1 MDKVVIINCYYI
13 RKLEVEGDII
23 MSILSLRNVTKKIKV
38 KTILKDVSFD
48 VNEGE
53 IVGFLG
59 PNGAGKTTTIK
70 LILGILTP
78 DEGNIFVRG
87 KNIKNRKV
95 FINELRNISSIVEA
109 PGLYEYLTGFEN
121 LEQVARLDNRIK
133 VSDINKLVEEV
144 GLKNSI
150 FNKVKTYSLG
160 MKQKLALVQALI
172 TKPKL
177 LILDEPTNGLDPL
190 ATVQIREL
198 LKKASTEN
206 KVSILISSHIL
217 GELEQL
223 CDRVIFI
230 NDGRIVKN
238 EKLMGREENRFV
250 LVSKKMAECIRV
262 LKNESFVRSVS
273 CLGDKLIVTILP
285 DSSQKIIN
293 VLTRNNID
301 IEEIYKYHET
311 LEEKY
316 MGVYAK

>member
-1 MDKVVIINCYYI
+1 MN
-13 RKLEVEGDII
+13 
-23 MSILSLRNVTKKIKV
+23 ILSLRNVTKKIKD

-70 LILGILTP
+70 LILGILVP
-78 DEGNIFVRG
+78 DEGKILIRN
-87 KNIKNRKV
+87 KNIKNRSV
-95 FINELRNISSIVEA
+95 LINELRNISSIVEA
-109 PGLYEYLTGFEN
+109 PGLYGYLTGFEN
-121 LEQVARLDNRIK
+121 LEQVARLDNRIR
-133 VSDINKLVEEV
+133 VSHINKLVEEV

-198 LKKASTEN
+198 LKKASTED

-230 NDGRIVKN
+230 NDGTIVKN
-238 EKLMGREENRFV
+238 EKLMDRKENRFV
-250 LVSKKMAECIRV
+250 LVTKKLAECIRV
-262 LKNESFVRSVS
+262 LKNESFVYSIS
-273 CLGDKLIVTILP
+273 SMKSKLLITIMP
-285 DSSQKIIN
+285 DSSQEIIK

-301 IEEIYKYHET
+301 IEEIYRYHET

>member
-1 MDKVVIINCYYI
+1 MVKFVIINCYYI
-13 RKLEVEGDII
+13 DKLQVEGDII
-23 MSILSLRNVTKKIKV
+23 MSILSLKNVTKKIKD
-38 KTILKDVSFD
+38 KPILKDISFD

-78 DEGNIFVRG
+78 DEGEILIRN
-87 KNIKNRKV
+87 KNIKNRSV
-95 FINELRNISSIVEA
+95 LINELRNISSIVEA
-109 PGLYEYLTGFEN
+109 PGLYGYLTGFEN
-121 LEQVARLDNRIK
+121 LEQVARLDDRIK
-133 VSDINKLVEEV
+133 VGDINKLVEEV

-198 LKKASTEN
+198 LKKASTED
-206 KVSILISSHIL
+206 KVSILVSSHIL

-230 NDGRIVKN
+230 NDGTIVKN
-238 EKLMGREENRFV
+238 EKLVGSEENRFV
-250 LVSKKMAECIRV
+250 IVTKKVAECIRV
-262 LKNESFVRSVS
+262 LKKQNFVYSIS
-273 CLGDKLIVTILP
+273 SLKDKLLVNINT
-285 DSSQKIIN
+285 DSSQEIIKT
-293 VLTRNNID
+293 LTINNID
-301 IEEIYKYHET
+301 IEEIYRYHET

-316 MGVYAK
+316 MEVYAK

>member
-1 MDKVVIINCYYI
+1 MNCYYI
-13 RKLEVEGDII
+13 GKLRAEGDIV
-23 MSILSLRNVTKKIKV
+23 MRILSLKNVTKKIKD

-87 KNIKNRKV
+87 KSIKNRKAL
-95 FINELRNISSIVEA
+95 INELRNISSIVEA

-121 LEQVARLDNRIK
+121 LEQVARLDDRIK
-133 VSDINKLVEEV
+133 VSAINKLVEEV
-144 GLKNSI
+144 GLEKSI

-190 ATVQIREL
+190 AAVQIREL

-206 KVSILISSHIL
+206 NVSILISSHIL
-217 GELEQL
+217 GELERL

-230 NDGRIVKN
+230 NNGQIVKN
-238 EKLMGREENRFV
+238 EKLTPSDENRFV
-250 LVSKKMAECIRV
+250 VVTKKMAECTKV
-262 LKNESFVRSVS
+262 LKNEDFVYEI
-273 CLGDKLIVTILP
+273 LPLKNKLLVTIKAG
-285 DSSQKIIN
+285 SAQKIIN